1 MADIL
6 YLVPRSRPESYRS
19 DPTDMYMP
27 KRFVDGSKEKA
38 EVVTARQFGNRIGY
52 RPTADDEYDED
63 LAQRDAHYLET
74 NAEELNIILRDVAKA
89 KEELSVQIAMVRG
102 LPRSERT
109 RGTIPPRLHDL
120 CVELFRGRTKFQE
133 FATPYAK
140 LVVEIE
146 DRIENAQRYIVEHA
160 AR

>member
-6 YLVPRSRPESYRS
+6 YLIPRSRPESYRS
-19 DPTDMYMP
+19 DPADVSVPTH
-27 KRFVDGSKEKA
+27 FVDESEGKA

-52 RPTADDEYDED
+52 RPTADDEYDES
-63 LAQRDAHYLET
+63 LACRDAQYLET
-74 NAEELNIILRDVAKA
+74 NAEELNIVLRDVAKA
-89 KEELSVQIAMVRG
+89 KEELSVQIAVVRG

-109 RGTIPPRLHDL
+109 RSNIPPPLHDL
-120 CVELFRGRTKFQE
+120 CVELFKGRTKFQE

-146 DRIENAQRYIVEHA
+146 ERIENAQRYIVEHA